1 MTGHKKGNLLT
12 MREGVMFIQY
22 CISGC
27 KYWIFF
33 FFVLAGQPVTL
44 V

>member
-12 MREGVMFIQY
+12 MRESIIFVQY
-22 CISGC
+22 CIGGY
-27 KYWIFF
+27 KYWNFF
-33 FFVLAGQPVTL
+33 FFVFAGQPIRL